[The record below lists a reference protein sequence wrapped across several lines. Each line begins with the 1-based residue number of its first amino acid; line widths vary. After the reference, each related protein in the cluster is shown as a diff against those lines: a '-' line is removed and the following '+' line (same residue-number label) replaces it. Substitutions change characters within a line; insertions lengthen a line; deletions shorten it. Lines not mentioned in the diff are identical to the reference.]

1 MQFLLVESCSDD
13 SYHACGFSPGLPDLA
28 FARHIVEFEP
38 SAISVFYDAL
48 CSDDFAALI
57 QTVDDIFE
65 LGPGVFVACLSADL
79 IEYLIGIVAVVVMM
93 VMVMSAFAFMVV
105 VMVMLMMMLAM
116 FMLIVVIVMV
126 VMMVALM
133 LLFIIVMMV
142 MMMVLMFMFMVMLV
156 LMGFEFL
163 VSLFSELVELG
174 VQSLIRLHDLKH
186 LGARQLI
193 PVSRHDLRGLV
204 ERPDVLYYLIEFGR
218 SHALLMRKEDGACVL
233 YLILKELAEVLH
245 VHLVSLGIDYCRKS
259 VELDLVILKIL
270 HGDDDVG

>member
-13 SYHACGFSPGLPDLA
+13 SYHARSLSSGLSDLTLS
-28 FARHIVEFEP
+28 RYIVELEP
-38 SAISVFYDAL
+38 SAVSVLYDAL
-48 CSDDFAALI
+48 CSDDLAALI
-57 QTVDDIFE
+57 QAVDDIFK
-65 LGPGVFVACLSADL
+65 LSPGVLVACLSADL
-79 IEYLIGIVAVVVMM
+79 IEYLIGIMAVVVMM

-126 VMMVALM
+126 VMMAALM

-174 VQSLIRLHDLKH
+174 VQSLI
-186 LGARQLI
+186 
-193 PVSRHDLRGLV
+193 
-204 ERPDVLYYLIEFGR
+204 
-218 SHALLMRKEDGACVL
+218 
-233 YLILKELAEVLH
+233 
-245 VHLVSLGIDYCRKS
+245 
-259 VELDLVILKIL
+259 
-270 HGDDDVG
+270 